1 MVSIFVSARSLAAA
15 RAVDPHVSTA
25 AVRAAVEVALAE
37 QLRELR
43 KDDERRFEDARP
55 VRGEA

>member
-43 KDDERRFEDARP
+43 ADDARRLEDRGP
-55 VRGEA
+55 ARGEA